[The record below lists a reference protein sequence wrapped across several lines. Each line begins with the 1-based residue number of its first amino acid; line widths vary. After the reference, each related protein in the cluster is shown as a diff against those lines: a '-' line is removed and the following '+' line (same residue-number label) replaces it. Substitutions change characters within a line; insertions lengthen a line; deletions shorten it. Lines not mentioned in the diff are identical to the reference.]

1 MYREEA
7 KIGNC
12 PEPVI
17 IETGKYAKQAD
28 GAVVVK
34 QGGTAVLVTAVMSDE
49 PNTEID
55 FTPLTVDYRE
65 RPSAYGKI
73 PGGFIK
79 REGKPT
85 EREILV
91 SRVIDRP
98 IRPLFPEGFFH
109 DVVVTALTL
118 SADDKYDPDVLAIT
132 GASAALHISRI
143 PWEGPIAGVRV
154 CRINGEFVANPTYE
168 ERKEAD
174 LEIVMAGTKDA
185 IVMVEGG
192 AKEVPEDVLTEAL
205 YFGLDAIKEVIE
217 AQERLRE
224 KAGVPKAEFKG
235 VELEEEI
242 KTLMEKECS
251 EKIKEAFSIPDKK
264 ERNKALDSIV
274 QEFIEK
280 NQIPEDKHFAVKYFF
295 KKLESRLMREKIL
308 KEKVR
313 IDGRRPDEIRPITIE
328 VHPFERPH
336 GSAIF
341 TRGQTQA
348 YVTVTLGAPD
358 EAQMIETIAE
368 GEVFKRFMLHYNF
381 PPFSGGEAKPWGPPR
396 RREIG
401 HGALAE
407 RALEP
412 ILPDEEE
419 FPYIIRIVS
428 DILESNGSTSMATV
442 CGGSLALFDAGVPVK
457 GGKHVAGIA
466 MGLILEGDQYVI
478 LSDILG
484 DEDHLGDMDFKVA
497 GTKDGITSIQMDI
510 KVKGITKEIMKEALE
525 QARKGRLYILEK
537 MYEAI
542 PEPRKELSPYAPRI
556 VVHRVPE
563 EKAPL
568 IIGPGGATVR
578 KIYEETE
585 VKVWVGEE
593 GKVYLTGYSDEA
605 IQKAIEMINNIV
617 RDVEVGE
624 VYEGKVTR
632 VEPYG
637 AFIEL
642 WPGKIGLLH
651 VSKMAVPV
659 KHAGEKYSVGDIVKV
674 KVLELD
680 ELGRPRFT
688 TIGVEEGEGTQTQQ
702 TQVEQKVEVGKIYE
716 GEITRVEPYGA
727 FVQILPGKVGLL
739 HVSNMKQ
746 KVRDA
751 RTVFKV
757 GQKIKVKVFELD
769 EKGRPR
775 LTDNF

>member
-1 MYREEA
+1 MEEVA
-7 KIGNC
+7 RIGNSR
-12 PEPVI
+12 EPIVI
-17 IETGKYAKQAD
+17 EVGKYAKQAD
-28 GAVVVK
+28 GAVVVR

-65 RPSAYGKI
+65 RPSAYGRI

-85 EREILV
+85 EREILAA
-91 SRVIDRP
+91 RVIDRP

-109 DVVVTALTL
+109 DVVITALTL
-118 SADDKYDPDVLAIT
+118 SADDNFDPDVLAIT

-143 PWEGPIAGVRV
+143 PFEGPIAGVRI
-154 CRINGEFVANPTYE
+154 CRIDGEFIANPTYE
-168 ERKEAD
+168 ERRESD

-192 AKEVPEDVLTEAL
+192 AKEVPEEVITEAL
-205 YFGLDAIKEVIE
+205 YFGLDAIREVIE

-224 KAGVPKAEFKG
+224 KVGVSKVEFEG
-235 VELEEEI
+235 ISLDEELL
-242 KTLMEKECS
+242 KTLEKECS
-251 EKIKEAFSIPDKK
+251 ERIISAFSIQDKK
-264 ERNKALDSIV
+264 ERNKALESILE
-274 QEFIEK
+274 EFLEAHEV
-280 NQIPEDKHFAVKYFF
+280 PEDLHFNVKYFF

-308 KEKVR
+308 NEGIR
-313 IDGRRPDEIRPITIE
+313 IDGRRPDEIRPISIE

-336 GSAIF
+336 GSAVF

-381 PPFSGGEAKPWGPPR
+381 PPFSGGEARPWGPPR

-412 ILPDEEE
+412 VIPDEDE
-419 FPYIIRIVS
+419 FPYIIRVVS

-466 MGLILEGDQYVI
+466 MGLILEGDRYVI

-497 GTKDGITSIQMDI
+497 GTRDGVTSIQMDI
-510 KVKGITKEIMKEALE
+510 KVKGITREIMETALK
-525 QARKGRLYILEK
+525 QAREGRLYILNK

-556 VVHRVPE
+556 VIYRVPE
-563 EKAPL
+563 EKGPL
-568 IIGPGGATVR
+568 IIGPGGANVK

-593 GKVYLTGYSDEA
+593 GRVYLTGYSDEA
-605 IQKAIEMINNIV
+605 IQKAIEMIENLIK
-617 RDVEVGE
+617 DVEVGE

-637 AFIEL
+637 VFIEIL
-642 WPGKIGLLH
+642 PGKIGLLH
-651 VSKMAVPV
+651 VSKMAQPI
-659 KHAGEKYSVGDIVKV
+659 KHAGEKYSVGDVVKV
-674 KVLELD
+674 KVLEVD
-680 ELGRPRFT
+680 EMGRPKFT
-688 TIGVEEGEGTQTQQ
+688 TMGIDGEQAPP
-702 TQVEQKVEVGKIYE
+702 EQKVEVGKVYE
-716 GEITRVEPYGA
+716 GKVTRVEPYGA
-727 FVQILPGKVGLL
+727 FVEILPGKVGLL
-739 HVSNMKQ
+739 HVDNMRRR
-746 KVRDA
+746 VRDA
-751 RTVFKV
+751 RDVYRV
-757 GQKIKVKVFELD
+757 GQSVKVKVFELD
-769 EKGRPR
+769 ERGRPK
-775 LTDNF
+775 LTDRVE